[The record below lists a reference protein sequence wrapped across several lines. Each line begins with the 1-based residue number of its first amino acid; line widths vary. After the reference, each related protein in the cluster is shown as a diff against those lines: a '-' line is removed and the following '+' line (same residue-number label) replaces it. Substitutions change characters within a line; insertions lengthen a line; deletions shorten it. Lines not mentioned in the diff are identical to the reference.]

1 MIGVMTGMDEI
12 LLAAWLRTSLASGR
26 ARQIREVARLSQGD
40 VALAMEVPQPTV
52 ARWEAGRMPRREHAA
67 RYARFLQE
75 LDQISRTGEPA
86 QP

>member
-1 MIGVMTGMDEI
+1 MICVMTVMDEV
-12 LLAAWLRTSLASGR
+12 LLVAWLRAGLASGL
-26 ARQIREVARLSQGD
+26 ARQIRVQGRLSQGD